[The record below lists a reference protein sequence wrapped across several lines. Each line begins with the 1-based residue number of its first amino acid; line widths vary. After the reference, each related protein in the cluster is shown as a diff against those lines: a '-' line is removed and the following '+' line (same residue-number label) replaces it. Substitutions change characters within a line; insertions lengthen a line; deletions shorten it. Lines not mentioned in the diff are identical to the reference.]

1 MKEQG
6 WLRMEKI
13 NTDYKLEKF
22 WLNFSR
28 CASRDVARFRA
39 FGHSLM
45 VIRARFSFEC
55 RKVIGF
61 CTFDATRFAPLSLFY
76 PIRSTVEPNPILTRS
91 HAFSRV
97 LPQHSLLTMASATG
111 NYFEFWLAYCI
122 ICVLCDWLD
131 FGFGFTTLKWKP
143 LWRCK
148 HGMVIW
154 YEIRSICKQI
164 VRL

>member
-13 NTDYKLEKF
+13 TKGELEKF

-61 CTFDATRFAPLSLFY
+61 A
-76 PIRSTVEPNPILTRS
+76 
-91 HAFSRV
+91 
-97 LPQHSLLTMASATG
+97 LLTPHDS
-111 NYFEFWLAYCI
+111 
-122 ICVLCDWLD
+122 
-131 FGFGFTTLKWKP
+131 
-143 LWRCK
+143 
-148 HGMVIW
+148 
-154 YEIRSICKQI
+154 
-164 VRL
+164 RLYLFFIQSEVQ